1 MANALIE
8 KQYVQD
14 IADAIRSKNGLT
26 TKYKPG
32 QMDDAISAIDTDPSG
47 DATATASLIVGNTT
61 KSKNWDTHP
70 TVDEAKNADSQYS
83 QQLSNAKTLL
93 SKIQLKTEA
102 V

>member
-47 DATATASLIVGNTT
+47 DATATEGDIIAPKTAYVQGRKITRNNT
-61 KSKNWDTHP
+61 K
-70 TVDEAKNADSQYS
+70 Y
-83 QQLSNAKTLL
+83 
-93 SKIQLKTEA
+93 I
-102 V
+102 